1 MKIKIILL
9 FISFFSTTILS
20 AQKELAVGDKAPE
33 INVTNYIENIP
44 QDKYVKGKY
53 ILLEFWATW
62 CGPCLGAVPHL
73 NTLREKYKER
83 GDILFLSMTY
93 EEPEKI
99 LKTLKRIQFKT
110 SVVTDQSNITFKG
123 FGVERDG
130 TITVPRT
137 ILIDNKGIIKWI
149 GNPFQLTDSLF
160 DNFVNEKTIKQDIV
174 EEVKSKV
181 QTPVLEPNIIE
192 AATQVLK
199 DKQTKF
205 CFSLIESENKP
216 TGQWASKS
224 PLRGRYFDVNNSLW
238 SILSDLLG
246 VPKTQIVISDSI
258 KDKRYCL
265 FYRNDQIKDSKTCI
279 DDIKSNLLKALN
291 LKEKIEQRTIE
302 IYLMTV
308 SDNSKLDVS
317 EDKNGQSHSGVNDTH
332 LTFSNTKI
340 ESVIKTVS
348 EFNQIIIIN
357 NTNLLDNY
365 DFLIHKGSVED
376 LTKDFKSYGLTL
388 KKVKKEMTFYY
399 YD

>member
-1 MKIKIILL
+1 MKTKIILL
-9 FISFFSTTILS
+9 FISLFSSTILS
-20 AQKELAVGDKAPE
+20 AQKELAVGNKAPE
-33 INVTNYIENIP
+33 INVTKYIENIP
-44 QDKYVKGKY
+44 QDKSVKGKY

-62 CGPCLGAVPHL
+62 CAPCLGAVPHL
-73 NTLREKYKER
+73 NNLKEKYKKRE
-83 GDILFLSMTY
+83 DILFLSMTY
-93 EEPEKI
+93 EEPDKV
-99 LKTLKRIQFKT
+99 LKTLKRVRFKT
-110 SVVTDQSNITFKG
+110 CVVTDQSEVTFKN
-123 FGVERDG
+123 FGVERDK
-130 TITVPRT
+130 TISVPRT
-137 ILIDNKGIIKWI
+137 ILIDNKGNVKWI
-149 GNPFQLTDSLF
+149 GNPYQLTDSLF
-160 DNFVNEKTIKQDIV
+160 DSFVNEKTIKQDIV
-174 EEVKSKV
+174 EKIQPKV
-181 QTPVLEPNIIE
+181 ETPILEANVIE
-192 AATQVLK
+192 TATQVLK

-238 SILSDLLG
+238 LIMSDLLG

-317 EDKNGQSHSGVNDTH
+317 EDKSGQSDSGVNDTH